1 MTTYLIVKAGASER
15 AIGILSG
22 LSCRISWMRRRR
34 KLSQQHAATHYSSIT
49 GYSLNIHGSNAPQ
62 EMRKFIVDVLMNKKL
77 GRSVIFLT

>member
-1 MTTYLIVKAGASER
+1 
-15 AIGILSG
+15 
-22 LSCRISWMRRRR
+22 MRRRR